1 MRLGEK
7 SKKAL
12 RIGAKLVGAGAVVAG
27 GARLASKTGDPQ
39 QPMVGSYSPE
49 SNPSVAGGGL
59 PSLVGKTS
67 ELRSGASDF
76 ADLASQL
83 RQQQQSRSGFSFFG

>member
-27 GARLASKTGDPQ
+27 GVRLASKSGDPQ
-39 QPMVGSYSPE
+39 QPMVGSYS
-49 SNPSVAGGGL
+49 VAEETIPRGTGL
-59 PSLVGKTS
+59 PTLVGKTS
-67 ELRSGASDF
+67 ELRSGASEF

-83 RQQQQSRSGFSFFG
+83 RQQQQSRSRFFG